1 MNYFLIGYMGSGKSS
16 LGKLLATELKIPFY
30 DLDAYIEGQEN
41 QTIADIFKTKGEIYF
56 RRLEHEKLKEL
67 LKENVNM
74 VLALGGGT
82 PCYAGNMDLLL
93 ENGTSI
99 YLQYPL
105 EVLVDRL
112 WLAKEQ
118 RPVIAHLGTKEL
130 LEDFVRK
137 HLFERAP
144 YYMQATHKI
153 KLEQGTLKEAVHELQ
168 VLLQQG

>member
-1 MNYFLIGYMGSGKSS
+1 MKYFLIGYMGSGKSS
-16 LGKLLATELKIPFY
+16 LGKMLSETLNLPFY
-30 DLDAYIEGQEN
+30 DLDAYIEREEN
-41 QTIADIFKTKGEIYF
+41 LSIAEIFKTKDEIYF
-56 RRLEHEKLKEL
+56 RRLEHKKLKEL
-67 LKENVNM
+67 LVKKEPM

-82 PCYAGNMDLLL
+82 PCYAGNMDMLL
-93 ENGTSI
+93 ENGTSV

-118 RPVIAHLGTKEL
+118 RPVIAHLETKKL

-144 YYMQATHKI
+144 YYMQATYKV
-153 KLEQGTLKEAVHELQ
+153 KLEHETPEESLHKLQ

>member
-1 MNYFLIGYMGSGKSS
+1 MKYFLIGYMGSGKSS
-16 LGKLLATELKIPFY
+16 LGKLLAEELKIPFY
-30 DLDAYIEGQEN
+30 DLDVYIEKQEN
-41 QTIADIFKTKGEIYF
+41 QTIAEIFKTKGEIYF

-67 LKENVNM
+67 LKETEPM

-93 ENGTSI
+93 ENGSSI

-118 RPVIAHLGTKEL
+118 RPIIAHIGTKKL

-144 YYMQATHKI
+144 YYMQANYRI
-153 KLEQGTLKEAVHELQ
+153 KLNHETPEEAVQRLQ

>member
-1 MNYFLIGYMGSGKSS
+1 MKYFLIGYMGSGKSS
-16 LGKLLATELKIPFY
+16 LGKLLAEELKIPFY
-30 DLDAYIEGQEN
+30 DLDVYIERQEN
-41 QTIADIFKTKGEIYF
+41 QTIAEIFKTKGEIYF

-67 LKENVNM
+67 LKEKETM

-112 WLAKEQ
+112 WMAKEQ
-118 RPVIAHLGTKEL
+118 RPIIAHLETKEL

-144 YYMQATHKI
+144 YYMQATHRI
-153 KLEQGTLKEAVHELQ
+153 KLAQETLEEAVRKLI

>member
-1 MNYFLIGYMGSGKSS
+1 MKYFLIGYMGSGKSS
-16 LGKLLATELKIPFY
+16 LGKLLAEGLKIPFY
-30 DLDAYIEGQEN
+30 DLDTYIEEQEN
-41 QTIADIFKTKGEIYF
+41 QTIIEIFNTKGEIYF
-56 RRLEHEKLKEL
+56 RRLEHERLKEL
-67 LKENVNM
+67 LKKTEPM

-118 RPVIAHLGTKEL
+118 RPVIAHLKTKSL

-144 YYMQATHKI
+144 YYMQATHI
-153 KLEQGTLKEAVHELQ
+153 VKLERETLEETVQRLQ
-168 VLLQQG
+168 VLLQ